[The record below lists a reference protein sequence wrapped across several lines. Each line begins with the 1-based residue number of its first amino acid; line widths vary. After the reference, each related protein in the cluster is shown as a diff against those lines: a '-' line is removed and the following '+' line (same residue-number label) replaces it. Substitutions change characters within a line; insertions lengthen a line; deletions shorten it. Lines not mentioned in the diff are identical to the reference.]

1 MSLIEL
7 KNAVD
12 DLNEADRVELSAYLI
27 QLGRKNDS
35 EWQQEIQKSITELE
49 AGEGISES
57 KLRDI
62 LSNNS

>member
-1 MSLIEL
+1 MIISF
-7 KNAVD
+7 
-12 DLNEADRVELSAYLI
+12 RVPYLI

-35 EWQQEIQKSITELE
+35 EWQQETQSSIAELE